1 MLACLRACVTTAW
14 LPAEEGKHIGRW
26 AGDCENATS
35 SSVRL
40 GASRKEGLQFYCA
53 CASSACSRKDGAQH
67 REEMSPQWSLDALLH
82 TASALSSSISCIPV
96 CFEGLLS
103 FTGQRFQEHLHTWLR
118 SRRGLAPKCAHF
130 PPPPC
135 PGSSCKWHLT
145 ETTQHLFQRRSL
157 WFWFK

>member
-1 MLACLRACVTTAW
+1 MHLIIEQGKYKSKYHTGPCEHALLLRINQNKDVSTSKESPQAMLACLRACVTTAW

-53 CASSACSRKDGAQH
+53 CASSACRRKDGAQH
-67 REEMSPQWSLDALLH
+67 REKMSPQWSLDALLH

-103 FTGQRFQEHLHTWLR
+103 FTGQRFQEHLHT
-118 SRRGLAPKCAHF
+118 
-130 PPPPC
+130 
-135 PGSSCKWHLT
+135 
-145 ETTQHLFQRRSL
+145 
-157 WFWFK
+157 